1 MSESDFNNISKVL
14 LDAIRKFYEKEVN
27 KKAFETWQA
36 ERQKSQLNKTQKTSN
51 NPFDEQRD
59 TVCT

>member
-1 MSESDFNNISKVL
+1 MPESDFNNISKVL
-14 LDAIRKFYEKEVN
+14 LGAIRKFYEKEVN
-27 KKAFETWQA
+27 KRAFETWQA

>member
-1 MSESDFNNISKVL
+1 MSESDFNNISQVL
-14 LDAIRKFYEKEVN
+14 LDAIRKFYEKKVN